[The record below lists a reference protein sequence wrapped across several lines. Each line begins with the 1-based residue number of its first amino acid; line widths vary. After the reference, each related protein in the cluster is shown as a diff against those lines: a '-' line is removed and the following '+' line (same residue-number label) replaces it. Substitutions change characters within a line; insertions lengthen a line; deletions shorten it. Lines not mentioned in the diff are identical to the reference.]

1 MSLTVRAAKIPP
13 RRQRS
18 GRKWEEI
25 YHDRQ
30 DNFIK
35 YTTRRRGVAV
45 EQALS
50 PEVEQA
56 VRRIVEEKIA
66 AYGPELDRKID
77 LAVQRRAAAGDA
89 ERPRRAEMRSCVEKA
104 VAGALSGM
112 PHLISA
118 GYVPL
123 GDDYWPLFVIHDSD
137 DHGDLTS
144 DLVDKI
150 SELQKLPSVPTLD
163 LKLAHVSRNTP
174 MPSEATVIFAKK

>member
-1 MSLTVRAAKIPP
+1 M
-13 RRQRS
+13 
-18 GRKWEEI
+18 
-25 YHDRQ
+25 
-30 DNFIK
+30 
-35 YTTRRRGVAV
+35 AV

-50 PEVEQA
+50 PAAEKA
-56 VRRIVEEKIA
+56 VRQIVEEKMA
-66 AYGPELDRKID
+66 AYGSELDKKID
-77 LAVQRRAAAGDA
+77 LAVQRRAAAGGA
-89 ERPRRAEMRSCVEKA
+89 ERSRREEMRSRVEKA

-150 SELQKLPSVPTLD
+150 SELQKLPSMPTLD

-174 MPSEATVIFAKK
+174 MPSDATVIFAKK